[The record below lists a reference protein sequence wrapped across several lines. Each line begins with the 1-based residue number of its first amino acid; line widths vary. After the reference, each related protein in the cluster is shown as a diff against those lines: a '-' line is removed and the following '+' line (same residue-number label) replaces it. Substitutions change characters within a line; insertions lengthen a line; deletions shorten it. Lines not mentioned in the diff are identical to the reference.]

1 MADKTSSPSTSSAA
15 LTPSLPKPPG
25 STPEGRFLAE
35 PRSRRAELG
44 SAFKILKELIKG
56 FRALHFV
63 GPCATV
69 FGSARFKEDHRY
81 YQLAREVGGE
91 LARAG
96 FTVMTGGGPGIME
109 AASRGAK
116 EAGGKT
122 VASVI
127 NLDFEDEPN
136 PWLDRSVEFDYFFV
150 RKLML
155 FKYSYGFIVAPGGFG
170 TLDEIFET
178 TTLIQT
184 HKMSEFP
191 IVLMG
196 TDYWRDLIGFI
207 RQTMVPEG
215 TISPHDIDRI
225 LITDSPQ
232 EAAAEVSR
240 AAKEKFGLR
249 WQSAVRPKAIFGER
263 PSTSVRQTTMQPRGQ

>member
-1 MADKTSSPSTSSAA
+1 MADHTHSSPVSSPPASSTA
-15 LTPSLPKPPG
+15 LQ
-25 STPEGRFLAE
+25 STPEGRFLGE
-35 PRSRRAELG
+35 PRSRTVELG
-44 SAFKILKELIKG
+44 SAFKIFWELIKG
-56 FRALHFV
+56 FRGLHFV

-81 YQLAREVGGE
+81 YQLAREVGGA

-109 AASRGAK
+109 AACRGAK

-122 VASVI
+122 VGSVI
-127 NLDFEDEPN
+127 KLDFEDEAN

-155 FKYSYGFIVAPGGFG
+155 LKYSYGFIVAPGGFG

-178 TTLIQT
+178 ATLIQT
-184 HKMSEFP
+184 HKMGDFP

-207 RQTMVPEG
+207 RETMVPEG
-215 TISPHDIDRI
+215 TISPNDIDRI
-225 LITDSPQ
+225 LITDSPE
-232 EAAAEVSR
+232 EAAAELSR
-240 AAKEKFGLR
+240 AAKERFGLR
-249 WQSAVRPKAIFGER
+249 WQPVVKPQAIFGER
-263 PSTSVRQTTMQPRGQ
+263 PSSTVRQAMMQQREQ